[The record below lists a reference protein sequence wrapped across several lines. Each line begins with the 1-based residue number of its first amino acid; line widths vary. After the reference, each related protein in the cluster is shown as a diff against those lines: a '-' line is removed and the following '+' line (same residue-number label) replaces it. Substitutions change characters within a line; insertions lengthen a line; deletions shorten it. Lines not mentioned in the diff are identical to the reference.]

1 MISSAGVKAKSYGF
15 ASAVGGIGAGTG
27 ARTINYIYRLA
38 PRVEMPFKK
47 LKFGLE
53 LEYSVA
59 EWGDADNSGRAVA
72 NLDLVHNTRVLFST
86 TYTF

>member
-1 MISSAGVKAKSYGF
+1 
-15 ASAVGGIGAGTG
+15 
-27 ARTINYIYRLA
+27 
-38 PRVEMPFKK
+38 MPFKK

-53 LEYSVA
+53 VEYSVA

-72 NLDLVHNTRVLFST
+72 NLNLVPNTRVLFST